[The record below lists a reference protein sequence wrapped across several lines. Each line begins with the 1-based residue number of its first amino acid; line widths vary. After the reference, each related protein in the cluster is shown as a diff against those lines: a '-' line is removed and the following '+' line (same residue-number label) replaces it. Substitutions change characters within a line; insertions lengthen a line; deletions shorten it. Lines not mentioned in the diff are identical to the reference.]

1 MKKYFL
7 SFALLFTGVSTFAQV
22 TVSEP
27 EFVNSYCILTS
38 ESTYDIL
45 PKENGEIQKHQN
57 KVSKWAKIAGAASRV
72 AGAAGV
78 LGAATAG
85 SMSGVMTGAKVVG
98 AASSVSSA
106 ASAADILA
114 GAEGM
119 DIVFNG
125 GSSAYVVK
133 GAGKEVQLL
142 IKGENNETDPMEVY
156 RIVRFVKN
164 KKDRRIQ
171 WMQFEPALIGSEK
184 AEEAGYVN
192 FTGHKYG
199 GQSYLLTIPAEE
211 MKKGE
216 YGIFYLS
223 LITASAVPVGTFSV
237 K

>member
-1 MKKYFL
+1 MKRIVFNIVMMMI
-7 SFALLFTGVSTFAQV
+7 AVSGYAQV

-78 LGAATAG
+78 LGAATSS

-199 GQSYLLTIPAEE
+199 EQSYLLTIPAEE

>member
-7 SFALLFTGVSTFAQV
+7 SFAMLLATSGAFAQV

-78 LGAATAG
+78 LGAAT
-85 SMSGVMTGAKVVG
+85 SSSLSGVMTGAKVVG

-125 GSSAYVVK
+125 GNSAYVVK
-133 GAGKEVQLL
+133 DAGKEVQLL

-199 GQSYLLTIPAEE
+199 NQSYLLTIPAEE

>member
-1 MKKYFL
+1 
-7 SFALLFTGVSTFAQV
+7 
-22 TVSEP
+22 
-27 EFVNSYCILTS
+27 
-38 ESTYDIL
+38 
-45 PKENGEIQKHQN
+45 
-57 KVSKWAKIAGAASRV
+57 
-72 AGAAGV
+72 
-78 LGAATAG
+78 
-85 SMSGVMTGAKVVG
+85 MSGVMTGAKVVG

-133 GAGKEVQLL
+133 GTGKEVQLL

>member
-7 SFALLFTGVSTFAQV
+7 SFTMLLATSGAFAQV

-38 ESTYDIL
+38 ESTYDVL
-45 PKENGEIQKHQN
+45 PKENGDIQK
-57 KVSKWAKIAGAASRV
+57 KSAKIAGAASLV

-171 WMQFEPALIGSEK
+171 WMQFEPSLIGSEK

-199 GQSYLLTIPAEE
+199 GQSYLLTIPAEG

-223 LITASAVPVGTFSV
+223 LITASAVPVGTFRV